1 MEVVKEMK
9 RTLIGVAAIVL
20 TVLLAS
26 CGQQASLSV
35 TLGSSGGSVVRGGQ
49 VSVPVTVSNASG
61 TVNLS
66 VSGAPSGVTASLASS
81 TLSGGA
87 TSTTLDVQV
96 SAAAADGSATL
107 TLNAV
112 EGSNAAS
119 ATFALTI
126 TSLSVNGTVVD
137 VLGRGVSGATVAIQG
152 TTATT
157 DANGAFTIGGVAV
170 PYDLI
175 VKQTSGSTTAAQV
188 FAGLTSGSPQV
199 NPYASVL
206 GVSLPMSATINGNLS
221 AAVAA
226 GHTARVC
233 AQSSSTFMSGC
244 ATVAAASTAYSISA
258 AWLAGSSVSVT
269 LHAIEVATDAD
280 GMATGYGRYGTSSGT
295 VTNGGTPTIDVTWG
309 STPSTGTI
317 ATSVNVP
324 AGFQLKGVYGAAGL
338 ASSTTLPL
346 FSAYNGSGLPT
357 SFNAVFPSI
366 STSGNTL
373 VTAAYPSGTGGGAS
387 VAWKSGLAAGS
398 SATFDLP
405 APPTQTAPADGA
417 TGVGVGST
425 LSLSGTGGGAVT
437 FLIQGGSQL
446 IAVTTM
452 NASATIP
459 DLSSVGMS
467 LTAAGSY
474 SWQAVLTP
482 GVTTPE
488 DAAAHWIDEYFRS
501 FNAVQN
507 GGMLPTQTSG
517 SIMATA
523 SRGFTAP

>member
-1 MEVVKEMK
+1 M
-9 RTLIGVAAIVL
+9 
-20 TVLLAS
+20 TV
-26 CGQQASLSV
+26 
-35 TLGSSGGSVVRGGQ
+35 
-49 VSVPVTVSNASG
+49 
-61 TVNLS
+61 
-66 VSGAPSGVTASLASS
+66 
-81 TLSGGA
+81 
-87 TSTTLDVQV
+87 D
-96 SAAAADGSATL
+96 
-107 TLNAV
+107 AV

-119 ATFALTI
+119 ATYDVTI
-126 TSLSVNGTVVD
+126 TSLSVSGTVVD
-137 VLGRGVSGATVAIQG
+137 VLGNGIPSATVSIQG

-175 VKQTSGSTTAAQV
+175 VKQTVTTTDAAQV
-188 FAGLTSGSPQV
+188 FEGMTSATPTID
-199 NPYASVL
+199 PYAGIVAL
-206 GVSLPMSATINGNLS
+206 ATPLMSATISGNLS
-221 AAVAA
+221 AAVAT

-233 AQSSSTFMSGC
+233 VQATTTWMSGC
-244 ATVAAASTAYSISA
+244 TSVG
-258 AWLAGSSVSVT
+258 AGSTSYSFTANWVSGTSVPVT
-269 LHAIEVATDAD
+269 VQALEIATDSN
-280 GMATGYGRYGTSSGT
+280 GMATGYGQYGTATGS
-295 VTNGGTPTIDVTWG
+295 VTNSGTPTIDVTWG
-309 STPSTGTI
+309 STPSTGTV
-317 ATSVNVP
+317 AANVNVP
-324 AGFQLKGVYGAAGL
+324 AGFQLEDVYGAAGL

-346 FSAYNGSGLPT
+346 FSAFNGSGLPT

-387 VAWKSGLAAGS
+387 IAWKSGLAAGS

-459 DLSSVGMS
+459 DLSSLGMS

-474 SWQAVLTP
+474 SWQAILTP

-488 DAAAHWIDEYFRS
+488 DAAAHWIDNYYLTFT
-501 FNAVQN
+501 AIQN

-517 SIMATA
+517 SIMGTA